1 MPTLI
6 FHTDRLTL
14 RPHQLGDFADSR
26 AMWGDPVV
34 TKYIGGRPFT
44 EEECWQRLL
53 RYAGQWALLGYGF
66 WTVRERSSDRFLGEI
81 GFINGRR
88 ELDPPFG
95 DTPEVGWSL
104 VPSAHGK
111 GYATEAVRGALAW
124 GAEHFGPT
132 ARTVCMIHPENNASL
147 RVAEKAGYREYAR
160 TTYKGDP
167 TILFERR

>member
-1 MPTLI
+1 MPAPLA
-6 FHTDRLTL
+6 FDTDRLTL
-14 RPHQLGDFADSR
+14 RPHRLEDFPDSR

-53 RYAGQWALLGYGF
+53 RYGGHWAFLGYGF
-66 WTVRERSSDRFLGEI
+66 WTVRERGSDRFLGEV
-81 GFINGRR
+81 GFLNGKR

-95 DTPEVGWSL
+95 DTPELGWAL

-111 GYATEAVRGALAW
+111 GYATEAVRAALAW
-124 GAEHFGPT
+124 GADRFGPK
-132 ARTVCMIHPENNASL
+132 ARTVCMIDPQNQASL

-160 TTYKGDP
+160 TTFKGAA
-167 TILFERR
+167 TILFER